1 VSSLWVPSRVH
12 DRGHLKVKA
21 RSSRRHRSARGYET
35 VPVACASAA
44 TARDAAESPWPWS
57 PKS

>member
-44 TARDAAESPWPWS
+44 TARDAAESMAVVT
-57 PKS
+57 